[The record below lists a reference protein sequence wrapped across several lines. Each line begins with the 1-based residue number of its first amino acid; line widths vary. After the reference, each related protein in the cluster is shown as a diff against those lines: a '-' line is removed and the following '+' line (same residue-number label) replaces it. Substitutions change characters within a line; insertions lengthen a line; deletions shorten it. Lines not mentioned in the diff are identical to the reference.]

1 MPPDLAFLMFRTL
14 RTLRTL
20 IATLLLWGCAS
31 QGPVIDPGEAAR
43 LEDARRV
50 WQARVAALGTLSPLT
65 APLIDRDDPVA
76 VEVDTR
82 LAAAPCRLVI
92 DQEYGLLRL
101 GPAAVFIPSLG
112 LIEALDQGRFRR
124 EHLRQMPSRDGIL
137 VGLDLDDARATLWHV
152 PCAAPHTVTRKLTL
166 KHADF
171 ARAVL
176 DLRAEVVVVPR
187 DGLLHLPLDGER
199 PQALRLIGPPCGTS
213 GAAFSPELWTADGIV
228 GRCED
233 SRRVLAPTR
242 TGWQSVPYVEVSG
255 LARDDGVIWLGLGR
269 GTDSDITRGVV
280 WRSEDEGQT
289 FAAIPLLEGS
299 PTGEEVV
306 VSRRFVAAR
315 SGREV
320 FVSTNRKTFARAR
333 TPFPETTVERLWVS
347 DKNTLLAGHRVLDG
361 SGPVRW
367 KVVESKDLGRN
378 WKGIEGLP
386 PPTRLALTLPDGSTF
401 EPGPRGLW
409 KRRLHGSRQLVFP
422 AAGR

>member
-1 MPPDLAFLMFRTL
+1 M
-14 RTLRTL
+14 
-20 IATLLLWGCAS
+20 
-31 QGPVIDPGEAAR
+31 
-43 LEDARRV
+43 
-50 WQARVAALGTLSPLT
+50 
-65 APLIDRDDPVA
+65 
-76 VEVDTR
+76 
-82 LAAAPCRLVI
+82 
-92 DQEYGLLRL
+92 
-101 GPAAVFIPSLG
+101 
-112 LIEALDQGRFRR
+112 
-124 EHLRQMPSRDGIL
+124 
-137 VGLDLDDARATLWHV
+137 
-152 PCAAPHTVTRKLTL
+152 
-166 KHADF
+166 
-171 ARAVL
+171 
-176 DLRAEVVVVPR
+176 
-187 DGLLHLPLDGER
+187 
-199 PQALRLIGPPCGTS
+199 
-213 GAAFSPELWTADGIV
+213 
-228 GRCED
+228 
-233 SRRVLAPTR
+233 LAPTR

-255 LARDDGVIWLGLGR
+255 LVRDDGVIWLGLGR

-347 DKNTLLAGHRVLDG
+347 DKDTLLAGHRVLDG
-361 SGPVRW
+361 SGLVRW

-378 WKGIEGLP
+378 WKEIEAVP